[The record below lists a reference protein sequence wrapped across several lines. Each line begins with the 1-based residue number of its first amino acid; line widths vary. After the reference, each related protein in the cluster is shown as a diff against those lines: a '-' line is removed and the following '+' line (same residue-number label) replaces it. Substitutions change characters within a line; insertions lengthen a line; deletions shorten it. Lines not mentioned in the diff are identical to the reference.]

1 MINYSNRNIRKK
13 IFFYKKENNPYFEE
27 FVITYVS
34 LGLGLD
40 LIVKD
45 EK

>member
-1 MINYSNRNIRKK
+1 MINYFNKRKK

-34 LGLGLD
+34 LGLAID
-40 LIVKD
+40 FIVKD